1 MFQSVGYQ
9 RLKLKFSKRS
19 LPPFLGLHYNQTCII
34 FSWCNSTYSE
44 CDQADPNA
52 GKQLSL
58 FLVTMLSD
66 ANLTDGARQVAKLYI
81 RCFFW
86 QNCLGICFFF
96 CHVNGLWIFMFS
108 FDVLCKSKLILSKGK
123 LLSECF
129 RVYHGWI
136 QWCGYLH
143 FVFRCAKT
151 TKRDDME
158 SCVNTAVKQDVEVKV
173 RREFFM

>member
-1 MFQSVGYQ
+1 MFERFGYQ
-9 RLKLKFSKRS
+9 RLKLKFSKQS
-19 LPPFLGLHYNQTCII
+19 LPPFLGLYYNQTCII
-34 FSWCNSTYSE
+34 FSWYNSTYSE

-58 FLVTMLSD
+58 FQVTMLSD
-66 ANLTDGARQVAKLYI
+66 ASLTDGASGKIVHSLLLAKL
-81 RCFFW
+81 FG
-86 QNCLGICFFF
+86 NFFF
-96 CHVNGLWIFMFS
+96 CHLNGLWIFMFS
-108 FDVLCKSKLILSKGK
+108 FDVLCKSKLILSKDK

-151 TKRDDME
+151 AKRGDLE
-158 SCVNTAVKQDVEVKV
+158 RCVNTAVKQDVEVKV
-173 RREFFM
+173 LREFFM